1 MPLVDKLLL
10 YKHGIIESIDDQLKN
25 ISQTEHTRHRS
36 SGILQP
42 ISQGHWRLIFCNPKI
57 GFLMGSLS
65 HTDII
70 LKEVYCHSTEKFSV
84 CYRASNMNKHLLG
97 GNHDFYRYSDVSYA
111 PCHPGIF
118 TRSTRHHLLGE
129 AVLFNG
135 MPRSSLSSHCD
146 SGWILRLVGIGTFN
160 IHQPWF
166 SRCQ

>member
-1 MPLVDKLLL
+1 
-10 YKHGIIESIDDQLKN
+10 
-25 ISQTEHTRHRS
+25 
-36 SGILQP
+36 
-42 ISQGHWRLIFCNPKI
+42 
-57 GFLMGSLS
+57 MGSLS

-97 GNHDFYRYSDVSYA
+97 GNHDFYRYSDASYA

-146 SGWILRLVGIGTFN
+146 SGWIKGLWASGLSISTSLGFRDANEASSTQVVDVVDRIADLTGAPILVDGDSGFGNFNNARLLAYKLW
-160 IHQPWF
+160 Q
-166 SRCQ
+166 

>member
-1 MPLVDKLLL
+1 
-10 YKHGIIESIDDQLKN
+10 
-25 ISQTEHTRHRS
+25 
-36 SGILQP
+36 
-42 ISQGHWRLIFCNPKI
+42 
-57 GFLMGSLS
+57 MGSLS

-97 GNHDFYRYSDVSYA
+97 GNHDFYRYSDASYA

-146 SGWILRLVGIGTFN
+146 SGFGNFNNARLLAYKLWQRGASGICLEDKGFPKMNSFIGDRHPLADT
-160 IHQPWF
+160 
-166 SRCQ
+166 C